1 MTDET
6 LTIETDPNSIYYGAV
21 MDHTTPESL
30 KARRTEF
37 TMLTVAR
44 LSKERGRL
52 RMAAM
57 CILEAARAWADYCYR
72 EAVVR
77 AEGTDHEPVRPC
89 THEYVTD
96 RCWELDP
103 TVWEE

>member
-1 MTDET
+1 MTSNL
-6 LTIETDPNSIYYGAV
+6 LTIETDRNSIYYGAV
-21 MDHTTPESL
+21 MEHTTPESL
-30 KARRTEF
+30 EARRREF

-57 CILEAARAWADYCYR
+57 CILEAARSWAEYCYR

-77 AEGTDHEPVRPC
+77 AEGTAHEPLYPC
-89 THEYVTD
+89 VHEYVTD
-96 RCWELDP
+96 RCWDLDP